1 MKKIILSLLLLMAFS
16 VNAQVV
22 NPVKW
27 TSKVEKLSE
36 TEFNLV
42 ITGAIEADWHVYS
55 QFTPDGGPLPMVLEF
70 KESKGNYELIG
81 KPKESKYKKQFNDV
95 FEVDEYLFEKSV
107 TVTQKVQIINPKTSK
122 ISLHLEYQACKEQCI
137 NDNKDF
143 VFSIPAVAEVSQVD
157 ENKAT
162 ETTSAQPKDEVKQP
176 VKKSKKG
183 LWSIFFLAFLGGF
196 AAQKGI

>member
-1 MKKIILSLLLLMAFS
+1 MKKIILSILLLMAFS

-42 ITGAIEADWHVYS
+42 ITGAIEAEWHVYS

-95 FEVDEYLFEKSV
+95 FEVDEYLFEKSFMTESFSFGV
-107 TVTQKVQIINPKTSK
+107 ILLTKILFFQFRPLLQLRFKIQKVQIQPLQKHLKWMKIKRRKRHQNNLKTK
-122 ISLHLEYQACKEQCI
+122 
-137 NDNKDF
+137 
-143 VFSIPAVAEVSQVD
+143 
-157 ENKAT
+157 
-162 ETTSAQPKDEVKQP
+162 
-176 VKKSKKG
+176 
-183 LWSIFFLAFLGGF
+183 
-196 AAQKGI
+196 